1 MSFLTIRR
9 NAVDSDFFAQPVVRS
24 GGAVHRPEALPRLAP
39 FLAAEWVAA
48 RASLSPTRDA
58 FSIGDSSRNMSRG
71 FDVASFHGTR
81 SHDRG
86 TRAEWNQSPA
96 PRRLSA
102 WGSRRGQHLVD
113 AHVSHLFSE
122 LIAEDS
128 IAVAQQLVKG
138 KGLPQLLSRPVVTEN
153 PVRSENAEVP
163 IIREIMAATTMSSL
177 FVALFA
183 LVASS

>member
-96 PRRLSA
+96 PRMLAAKVNAARTA
-102 WGSRRGQHLVD
+102 
-113 AHVSHLFSE
+113 
-122 LIAEDS
+122 
-128 IAVAQQLVKG
+128 
-138 KGLPQLLSRPVVTEN
+138 LPRCPCLARVL
-153 PVRSENAEVP
+153 
-163 IIREIMAATTMSSL
+163 
-177 FVALFA
+177 
-183 LVASS
+183 